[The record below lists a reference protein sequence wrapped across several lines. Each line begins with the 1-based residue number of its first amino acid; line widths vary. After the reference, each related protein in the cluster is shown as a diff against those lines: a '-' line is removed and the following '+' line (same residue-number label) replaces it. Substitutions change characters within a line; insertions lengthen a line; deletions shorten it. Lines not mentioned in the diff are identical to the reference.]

1 MLVEIAIG
9 VAAALVAAA
18 LVYAFMRAGVAEARA
33 GAKAAESL
41 LASGERR
48 FGELIEAQRRETEG
62 RIAALRAEFS
72 SLAASTLEGK
82 AKSLAE
88 QNAAQVKPLFD
99 QLRIKFDEFRRAADD
114 AQASNLKLGSALQAR
129 IEDVGQKA
137 AGLGRQ
143 AEEFVA
149 ALRGGSKVQG
159 NWGEGILRKVLED
172 AGLRPGENFVEQ
184 EGAQGA
190 GLPDVT
196 IFDGAHR
203 KLLVD
208 AKVNITD
215 FIAAVNAS
223 RAGDAAEAERL
234 MKEHAKRV
242 KLQVDALAARNYP
255 EKMKRADKDPEAV
268 YSGVVVM
275 FMPSEAT
282 YFAAVNA
289 DPSLVAHANA
299 KKIVLATPQMLYGY
313 VLLFKMALD
322 RIEVARNQE
331 EIAKRAKQIVD
342 RMDDAFTALEKVGK
356 SLSDAQNSYRTA
368 LMKLGI
374 EDGAQNVLVPA
385 KALAKLA
392 GCDGEAKSASMH
404 QIET

>member
-33 GAKAAESL
+33 GAKAAESM

-149 ALRGGSKVQG
+149 
-159 NWGEGILRKVLED
+159 
-172 AGLRPGENFVEQ
+172 Q
-184 EGAQGA
+184 E
-190 GLPDVT
+190 
-196 IFDGAHR
+196 
-203 KLLVD
+203 
-208 AKVNITD
+208 
-215 FIAAVNAS
+215 
-223 RAGDAAEAERL
+223 
-234 MKEHAKRV
+234 
-242 KLQVDALAARNYP
+242 AARRR
-255 EKMKRADKDPEAV
+255 EGQHHR
-268 YSGVVVM
+268 
-275 FMPSEAT
+275 
-282 YFAAVNA
+282 
-289 DPSLVAHANA
+289 LHRRR
-299 KKIVLATPQMLYGY
+299 Q
-313 VLLFKMALD
+313 
-322 RIEVARNQE
+322 RVAR
-331 EIAKRAKQIVD
+331 R
-342 RMDDAFTALEKVGK
+342 RRG
-356 SLSDAQNSYRTA
+356 
-368 LMKLGI
+368 
-374 EDGAQNVLVPA
+374 
-385 KALAKLA
+385 
-392 GCDGEAKSASMH
+392 
-404 QIET
+404 

>member
-33 GAKAAESL
+33 GAKAAESM

-99 QLRIKFDEFRRAADD
+99 QLRTKFDEFRRAADD
-114 AQASNLKLGSALQAR
+114 AQKANIELGSTLQAR

-172 AGLRPGENFVEQ
+172 AGLKPGENFVEQ
-184 EGAQGA
+184 AGAREA

-196 IFDGAHR
+196 VFDGAHR
-203 KLLVD
+203 KMLID
-208 AKVNITD
+208 AKVNIVD
-215 FIAAVNAS
+215 FIAATNAA
-223 RAGDAAEAERL
+223 REGDAETASRL

-242 KLQVDALAARNYP
+242 RQQVDALAARNYP
-255 EKMKRADKDPEAV
+255 ELMKRADRDAEAV
-268 YSGVVVM
+268 YSDVVVM

-282 YFAAVNA
+282 YFAAVDA

-299 KKIVLATPQMLYGY
+299 KKIVIATPQMLFGY
-313 VLLFKMALD
+313 ILLFKMAID
-322 RIEVARNQE
+322 RVEVARNQE
-331 EIAKRAKQIVD
+331 EIARRAKQIVE
-342 RMDDAFTALEKVGK
+342 RMDAAFVALEKVGK
-356 SLSDAQNSYRTA
+356 SLDDAQSKYHLA
-368 LMKLGI
+368 LAKLGL
-374 EDGAQNVLVPA
+374 EPGAQNVAVPA
-385 KALAKLA
+385 RELAKLA
-392 GCDGEAKSASMH
+392 SIPDAPASATLG
-404 QIET
+404 QA

>member
-33 GAKAAESL
+33 DAKAAESL

-88 QNAAQVKPLFD
+88 QNAAQVRPLFD
-99 QLRIKFDEFRRAADD
+99 QLRTKFDEFRRAADD

-208 AKVNITD
+208 AKGNITD

-223 RAGDAAEAERL
+223 REGNAAEAERL

-242 KLQVDALAARNYP
+242 KQQVDALAARNYP
-255 EKMKRADKDPEAV
+255 EKMKKADRDPEAV
-268 YSGVVVM
+268 YSSVVVM

-342 RMDDAFTALEKVGK
+342 RMDDAFSALEKVGK
-356 SLSDAQNSYRTA
+356 SLADAQDKYHAA
-368 LMKLGI
+368 LMKIGM
-374 EDGAQNVLVPA
+374 EDGALNVLVPA

-392 GCDGEAKSASMH
+392 GCDGEAKSAAMR
-404 QIET
+404 QTET

>member
-48 FGELIEAQRRETEG
+48 FSELIEAQRRETEG

-99 QLRIKFDEFRRAADD
+99 QLRTKFDEFRRAADD
-114 AQASNLKLGSALQAR
+114 AQKANIELGSALQAR

-255 EKMKRADKDPEAV
+255 EKMKRADKDPESV
-268 YSGVVVM
+268 YSSVVVM

-392 GCDGEAKSASMH
+392 GCDGEAKSASMR

>member
-33 GAKAAESL
+33 GAKAAESF

-48 FGELIEAQRRETEG
+48 FSELIEAQRRETDG

-99 QLRIKFDEFRRAADD
+99 QLRTKFDEFRRAADD

-215 FIAAVNAS
+215 FISAVNAS
-223 RAGDAAEAERL
+223 REGNAAEAERL

-242 KLQVDALAARNYP
+242 KQQVDALASKNYP
-255 EKMKRADKDPEAV
+255 ERMKKGDKDPEAV
-268 YSGVVVM
+268 YSSVVVM

-392 GCDGEAKSASMH
+392 GCDGEAKSASMR

>member
-114 AQASNLKLGSALQAR
+114 AQASNLRLGSALQAR

-172 AGLRPGENFVEQ
+172 AGLRSGENFVEQ

-215 FIAAVNAS
+215 FISAVNAS
-223 RAGDAAEAERL
+223 RAGNAAEAERL

-242 KLQVDALAARNYP
+242 KQQVDALAARNYP
-255 EKMKRADKDPEAV
+255 EKMKKADRDPEAV

-342 RMDDAFTALEKVGK
+342 RMDDAFSALEKVGK
-356 SLSDAQNSYRTA
+356 SLEDAQDKYHAA
-368 LMKLGI
+368 LMKIGM
-374 EDGAQNVLVPA
+374 EDGALNVLVPA

-392 GCDGEAKSASMH
+392 GCDGEAKSAAMR
-404 QIET
+404 QTET

>member
-114 AQASNLKLGSALQAR
+114 AQKANIELGSTLQAR

-172 AGLRPGENFVEQ
+172 AGLKPGENFVEQ

-255 EKMKRADKDPEAV
+255 EKMKRADKDPESV
-268 YSGVVVM
+268 YSSVVVM

-313 VLLFKMALD
+313 GLLFKMALD

-392 GCDGEAKSASMH
+392 GCDGEAKSASMR